1 MHGNRIK
8 ILRKEI
14 GLTQAALAKILG
26 ITQSAI
32 AMLERDQRKISEDLA
47 WKLSQRLGVKT
58 EVIDGQFS
66 VVLEDCFR
74 CTYSKY
80 SYELWKGII
89 NKFDECWDSTNFI
102 QRIIELAERADRKGV
117 GREFQKRL
125 REKAEETCSEL
136 GVQAEAD
143 DGTMIYS
150 MDPWTEIDTMGITVE
165 TLENIL
171 PKGTSITLTTRQ
183 GQSTETL
190 KATGKPSGKYP
201 STTGFPPGDLHRI
214 PKVGESL
221 TQ

>member
-47 WKLSQRLGVKT
+47 WKLSRRLGVKT
-58 EVIDGQFS
+58 EAIDGQFS

-74 CTYSKY
+74 CTYSKD

-89 NKFDECWDSTNFI
+89 NKFDECWDSNNFI

-117 GREFQKRL
+117 GREFEKRL

-143 DGTMIYS
+143 DGTIIYS
-150 MDPWTEIDTMGITVE
+150 MDPWSEIDVMGITVK

-190 KATGKPSGKYP
+190 KATGKPSEKYP
-201 STTGFPPGDLHRI
+201 RTTGLPLRELNRI
-214 PKVGESL
+214 PKVGESP
-221 TQ
+221 T